1 VADVLLLFPSHTK
14 GMNVL
19 SVSHI
24 QQPSIRQEIP
34 MNRMDIQ
41 HQLNLERMAEMYQQA
56 SLERQLPKHSL
67 RHSLARILS
76 RLADLLEDE
85 GPKTEKG
92 LNA

>member
-1 VADVLLLFPSHTK
+1 MHRIDL
-14 GMNVL
+14 
-19 SVSHI
+19 
-24 QQPSIRQEIP
+24 
-34 MNRMDIQ
+34 Q

-56 SLERQLPKHSL
+56 SLERQLPKHSF

-85 GPKTEKG
+85 RPKTEQG